1 MKRSATIAVTLLAAT
16 ATAAWAGEVVT
27 GSLVT
32 PDGKAIKG
40 YPVIISG
47 TYPSGST
54 QYWVTQTD
62 EGGAFRFDA
71 MPPGKYVVSPSNDPT
86 VTRTFELKSDAQST
100 AQDVGPI
107 LVNPGS
113 KLRAVGE

>member
-1 MKRSATIAVTLLAAT
+1 MRRTATIAITLLAAT
-16 ATAAWAGEVVT
+16 ATATSAGEAVT

-32 PDGKAIKG
+32 PDGTAIKG

-54 QYWVTQTD
+54 HYWVTSTD
-62 EGGAFRFDA
+62 ESGAFRFDA

-86 VTRTFELKSDAQST
+86 VTRAFELKSAQPT
-100 AQDVGPI
+100 TQDVGPI
-107 LVNPGS
+107 QVNPGS
-113 KLRAVGE
+113 KLRAAGE